1 MSEHNGSQAAER
13 NRNSSRVPTLEDL
26 ENYRPDAD
34 YDTPQPTKRPRQNGR
49 QNGRRAAAVPAV
61 PYDPDI
67 ERAALAAAILDPT
80 GEVAAAVEP
89 KLFLSDHH
97 RKIATHLR
105 HIEKPDLTLLVAS
118 LRDADELEDIGG
130 WPALEAIVKGVGTFA
145 DWPYY
150 VNKLRSYW
158 ADRCRLEA
166 ITDAQANPS
175 RETAKALQ
183 QRLAEIEA
191 AEQANAD
198 ELKLTPASQL
208 QGEAAVPWW
217 WYGYAAPG
225 VITLL
230 VGLWKAG
237 KTTLLSHLLAATH
250 RGGIVAGEVL
260 PINVLVVSEESQ
272 GKWIQRRD
280 QLGIGDNVYFLPGSP
295 FGNVRPSQDQW
306 EQFTQ
311 AVAQT
316 VQRQRLHAVIID
328 PWQSFSPC
336 QDENNSMEMMAA
348 LLPLRNITEAGASVL
363 LVHHPG
369 KAETSEGRASRGS
382 GALPGFVDVILE
394 LRRYAPNDLEDT
406 RRVLA
411 GLSRFDETPREV
423 VLELTA
429 DGYRTLGSK
438 SEVKAQDQAYEDW
451 GAVEE
456 AKGAIL
462 AAIEAIGPAS
472 KTAIANE
479 TKSAGC
485 GRNSKR
491 FDAAFDALLAE
502 GVIETCE
509 IETGN
514 RKGIGYR
521 SVGSALPTV
530 ITDQESVSSNAP
542 YL

>member
-1 MSEHNGSQAAER
+1 MSASNGHATAER
-13 NRNSSRVPTLEDL
+13 
-26 ENYRPDAD
+26 
-34 YDTPQPTKRPRQNGR
+34 PRRR
-49 QNGRRAAAVPAV
+49 QNGRRAPEAPTVPAV
-61 PYDPDI
+61 PHDTELERLALACAMLDASGNVRSHLRPEWFHAAHHRTIFEHLQRIERPDI
-67 ERAALAAAILDPT
+67 
-80 GEVAAAVEP
+80 G
-89 KLFLSDHH
+89 
-97 RKIATHLR
+97 
-105 HIEKPDLTLLVAS
+105 LLLAS
-118 LRDADELEDIGG
+118 LRESDHLEDVGG
-130 WPALEAIVKGVGTFA
+130 APALKDVISGVPDFA
-145 DWPYY
+145 TWQYY
-150 VNKLRSYW
+150 LERLRKLW
-158 ADRCRLEA
+158 ADRERWAA
-166 ITDAQANPS
+166 IHDANHSAPS

-183 QRLAEIEA
+183 ERLAEIEA

-198 ELKLTPASQL
+198 ELTLTPASQL

-250 RGGIVAGEVL
+250 RGGSVGGEVL

-280 QLGIGDNVYFLPGSP
+280 QLGIADNVYFLPGSP

-311 AVAQT
+311 AVART
-316 VQRQRLHAVIID
+316 VQKQRLHAVVID

-336 QDENNSMEMMAA
+336 MDENNSMDMMAA
-348 LLPLRNITEAGASVL
+348 LLPLRNIAEAGASVL

-369 KAETSEGRASRGS
+369 KAETSEGRSSRGS

-394 LRRYAPNDLEDT
+394 LRRYAPNDPEDT
-406 RRVLA
+406 RRMLA

-502 GVIETCE
+502 GAIETCE

-521 SVGSALPTV
+521 SVSSTLPTV
-530 ITDQESVSSNAP
+530 VTDQESVSSNAP

>member
-1 MSEHNGSQAAER
+1 VSER
-13 NRNSSRVPTLEDL
+13 NGHSGHVSVERAR
-26 ENYRPDAD
+26 R
-34 YDTPQPTKRPRQNGR
+34 RQNGR
-49 QNGRRAAAVPAV
+49 AAAQAPAV
-61 PYDPDI
+61 QGPPHDTELERLALACAMLDASGNVRSHLRPELFHAAHHQTIARHLEQIPTPDI
-67 ERAALAAAILDPT
+67 GLLA
-80 GEVAAAVEP
+80 
-89 KLFLSDHH
+89 
-97 RKIATHLR
+97 
-105 HIEKPDLTLLVAS
+105 AS
-118 LRDADELEDIGG
+118 LREAGELDDAGG
-130 WPALEAIVKGVGTFA
+130 LPALQGIVSGVPSFA
-145 DWPYY
+145 TWEYY
-150 VNKLRSYW
+150 INKLRSLW
-158 ADRCRLEA
+158 ADRSRLEA

-175 RETAKALQ
+175 RETARALQ

-191 AEQANAD
+191 AEQATSD
-198 ELKLTPASQL
+198 ELTLTPASQL

-250 RGGIVAGEVL
+250 RGGSVGGEVL

-280 QLGIGDNVYFLPGSP
+280 QLGIADNVYFLPGSP

-311 AVAQT
+311 AVART
-316 VQRQRLHAVIID
+316 VQKQRLHAVIID

-336 QDENNSMEMMAA
+336 QDENNSMDMMAA

-382 GALPGFVDVILE
+382 GALPGFVDVIIE

-472 KTAIANE
+472 MSAIAE
-479 TKSAGC
+479 AASMS
-485 GRNSKR
+485 RNSKR
-491 FDAAFDALLAE
+491 FKAAFDALQAE
-502 GVIETCE
+502 GTIEKCQ

-514 RKGIGYR
+514 NNRPDPGFR
-521 SVGSALPTV
+521 LVGRA
-530 ITDQESVSSNAP
+530 
-542 YL
+542 